1 MSETRRDKRLAL
13 RVVVGDAF
21 EMGPLNPADLETGSD
36 ERAKGEEV
44 GGGGGEHVPQGF
56 LKKNRKWFCLLRAV
70 MTLGGIFKTLLESRL
85 TN

>member
-44 GGGGGEHVPQGF
+44 GGGGAEDTLQRMQALWAMSGFILNILIFGE
-56 LKKNRKWFCLLRAV
+56 
-70 MTLGGIFKTLLESRL
+70 T
-85 TN
+85 